1 MNRFVAFAA
10 IAGMGCALSS
20 ARAEDVA
27 RFAYFAAG
35 APGVVELRPTF
46 DGKPV
51 APIWTAAVEK
61 FFDYL
66 DRDGNGKLDEKERA
80 VLGQQ
85 SGRRRND
92 PAAAFAES
100 DLAGRL
106 KFERD
111 VDAVDKAA
119 FAAALKTAGFGPVE
133 VSFQAAR
140 DDAAALTNALFKH
153 LDADGDGK
161 LSAVEL
167 AAARDRLAILD
178 VNEDEWLT
186 AAELTSR
193 SIPPARPFAQPGRR
207 PAPEPVEAD
216 SGDFLL
222 LTGVGLPAVKQLLAA
237 RGKPKATTL
246 SRAELGMGEKPF
258 AEFDRDANGS
268 LDTDELLAW
277 LAAKPLFAVDVRLA
291 IDPTKSTAY
300 PTGATAVGGTR
311 FDVAAPTGAGVG
323 EWTATAYQIRAG
335 FKALA
340 MDGRVAKAN
349 LKDQPA
355 LTGAFAF
362 LDRDGD
368 DTLTEKELES
378 SLAVLAALANCRAA
392 FAVVDRGRSLFEL
405 VDANNDG
412 QLSPRELAILPA
424 IAKSI
429 VGPDGQL
436 AKAHVPRLLAIQST
450 SSGLRMFANPES
462 PRGFVETMAAPP
474 TRAAPAEGPAWF
486 VKMDRNG
493 DGDVS
498 RREFLGPL
506 ELFRKLDTDGDG
518 LISPTEAKAK

>member
-1 MNRFVAFAA
+1 MTAVVP
-10 IAGMGCALSS
+10 
-20 ARAEDVA
+20 ARADDAA
-27 RFAYFAAG
+27 RFAYFAPG

-46 DGKPV
+46 DGQPV
-51 APIWTAAVEK
+51 APVWTAAVNK

-111 VDAVDKAA
+111 AEMVDKPA
-119 FAAALKTAGFGPVE
+119 FAAALKAAGFGPVE

-161 LSAVEL
+161 LSANEL

-193 SIPPARPFAQPGRR
+193 GVAPARQFVQPGRR
-207 PAPEPVEAD
+207 PAPEPVEAN
-216 SGDFLL
+216 SADFLL
-222 LTGVGLPAVKQLLAA
+222 LNGAGLPAVKQLLAA

-246 SRAELGMGEKPF
+246 SRAELGMAEKPF
-258 AEFDRDANGS
+258 ADADRDANGS
-268 LDTDELLAW
+268 LDTDELLGW
-277 LAAKPLFAVDVRLA
+277 LAAKPIFAIDVRLA
-291 IDPTKSTAY
+291 VDPSKSTAY
-300 PTGATAVGGTR
+300 PAGATAVAGTR
-311 FDVAAPTGAGVG
+311 FDVSAPTGAGVG
-323 EWTATAYQIRAG
+323 AWTATAYQIRAG

-340 MDGRVAKAN
+340 KDGRVAKAN

-355 LTGAFAF
+355 LAGAFGF

-368 DTLTEKELES
+368 DALTEKELEA
-378 SLAVLAALANCRAA
+378 SLAVLAALANCRAG
-392 FAVVDRGRSLFEL
+392 FTVVDRGRGFFEL

-412 QLSPRELAILPA
+412 QLSLRELATLPA
-424 IAKSI
+424 IAKPI
-429 VGPDGQL
+429 LGADGKL
-436 AKAHVPRLLAIQST
+436 AKADVPRLLALQST
-450 SSGLRMFANPES
+450 SSGIRMFANPES
-462 PRGFVETMAAPP
+462 PRLFADAMAAPP
-474 TRAAPAEGPAWF
+474 TRATPADGPAWF
-486 VKMDRNG
+486 DKMDRNG

-498 RREFLGPL
+498 RKEFLGPL
-506 ELFRKLDTDGDG
+506 ERFRQLDADGDG
-518 LISPTEAKAK
+518 LISLAEAKAK